1 MTTHHP
7 LPSDLLPL
15 LAATFPHTFFADPRQ
30 VQPLKLDI
38 HHDLY
43 AALPAG
49 VERRQ
54 AQRFLYWYVS
64 RAAYQKALLQGK
76 GRIDLTGAVV
86 DNDIPAAI
94 RERAREHWQQLQRT
108 RCNATSTNPTSNPR
122 SVKPAPPA
130 APAPIAPLNLEDLYA
145 MAIDAK
151 LEVTLK
157 FTTLPHAKPAGPG
170 KMAFALKTP
179 DGQFV
184 TADVSNKVWNKLV
197 KAAEDWPSWIAAL
210 TGPMG
215 PRTEKG
221 FTLANPGLQ
230 VFERKPKA
238 PAEAASPLAES
249 ASPLAETL
257 SAALTTINPVA
268 VAPVPA
274 VADPAE
280 PAPASPATATA
291 NPDSAD
297 RKPVLSLKNR
307 KATS

>member
-15 LAATFPHTFFADPRQ
+15 LAAAFPHTFFADPKQ

-94 RERAREHWQQLQRT
+94 HKRARERWQQLQRT
-108 RCNATSTNPTSNPR
+108 RHNATSTNPTGNPR
-122 SVKPAPPA
+122 SAKPVPRV
-130 APAPIAPLNLEDLYA
+130 APAPISPLNLEDLYA

-157 FTTLPHAKPAGPG
+157 FTTLPHAKPAGPS

-184 TADVSNKVWNKLV
+184 TAEVNSKVWNKLV
-197 KAAEDWPSWIAAL
+197 KTAEEWSSWIAAL

-221 FTLANPGLQ
+221 FTLENPGLQ

-238 PAEAASPLAES
+238 PAEATSPLAD
-249 ASPLAETL
+249 AL
-257 SAALTTINPVA
+257 SAALTAVSPVD
-268 VAPVPA
+268 VAPEPA
-274 VADPAE
+274 VADSARL
-280 PAPASPATATA
+280 APALQVTATA
-291 NPDSAD
+291 NAD
-297 RKPVLSLKNR
+297 PAKRKPVLSLKPH
-307 KATS
+307 KATP